1 MNKYGVLHTAEK
13 HNPKKYDCTTNE
25 YGVLR
30 TAEKTYEQRL
40 TNIKK
45 SLKRNRIYANIIKYD
60 TI

>member
-1 MNKYGVLHTAEK
+1 MIEYGALRTAVK

-45 SLKRNRIYANIIKYD
+45 A
-60 TI
+60 